1 MIKQLYRFYR
11 AYIQVEDCQIWDKIM
26 EFGPNQVHMA
36 PFGLILNQNR
46 SHMVWDASYMP
57 PVPQNPPKNSKI

>member
-1 MIKQLYRFYR
+1 
-11 AYIQVEDCQIWDKIM
+11 M

-46 SHMVWDASYMP
+46 SHMVWDASGMP
-57 PVPQNPPKNSKI
+57 PGLQNPPKNPKIKEIREIGENPGICLFSLLLRGGP

>member
-1 MIKQLYRFYR
+1 M
-11 AYIQVEDCQIWDKIM
+11 KID
-26 EFGPNQVHMA
+26 PNQVHMA

-57 PVPQNPPKNSKI
+57 PVPQNPLKIQKSTKYVNFHIAPYLGAP